1 MSARPGFRYEPG
13 SWSDPLRSRLDRS
26 RIERSW
32 TFAARP
38 LRRCPSLDAYP
49 EHQTHDVQEDL
60 LLDVGDANSAK
71 RLVLSSDGELL
82 DNHVVLQ
89 RRGISWLYPHGPE
102 KHYLRGPGPKRREID
117 AATAIGLPSCRGRR
131 CPGCERLRCRL
142 CLGLRY
148 TSQLTQPTQRMMD
161 RAHKI
166 ARRLE

>member
-1 MSARPGFRYEPG
+1 MR
-13 SWSDPLRSRLDRS
+13 
-26 RIERSW
+26 
-32 TFAARP
+32 
-38 LRRCPSLDAYP
+38 
-49 EHQTHDVQEDL
+49 
-60 LLDVGDANSAK
+60 
-71 RLVLSSDGELL
+71 GE
-82 DNHVVLQ
+82 Q
-89 RRGISWLYPHGPE
+89 SRGISWLYPHGPE

-166 ARRLE
+166 ARRLEWCAARHGRASQAPSR